1 MLKNMNT
8 DEICVSI
15 RKMRLDDIDDIKR
28 IYELITKKAL
38 QEDFRE
44 LVENPCEK
52 RVPGSNCFV
61 AEFEGKVVGF
71 MISFVMAFSFGME
84 KSAWIATMGVEPKHM
99 GKQIGARLAR
109 ETFAFY
115 KAQGINNLNTSVQW
129 DATDVVSFFKTLG
142 FHRSD
147 FINLEKSL

>member
-1 MLKNMNT
+1 MNP
-8 DEICVSI
+8 DEISVSI

-28 IYELITKKAL
+28 IYELITKKDL
-38 QEDFRE
+38 PEDFGE
-44 LVENPCEK
+44 LVENPREK
-52 RVPGSNCFV
+52 LTLEPNCFV

-71 MISFVMAFSFGME
+71 MISFVTAFTFGMG
-84 KSAWIATMGVEPKHM
+84 KKAWIASMGVEPKYM

-109 ETFAFY
+109 EIFEFY
-115 KAQGINNLNTSVQW
+115 KAQGVTNLYTAVQW
-129 DATDVVSFFKTLG
+129 DATDLVSFFKTLG

>member
-1 MLKNMNT
+1 MNT

-99 GKQIGARLAR
+99 GKQIGARLAG

>member
-1 MLKNMNT
+1 MNT

-15 RKMRLDDIDDIKR
+15 RKVRLNDIDDIKR
-28 IYELITKKAL
+28 IYALITQKAL
-38 QEDFRE
+38 QGDFRE
-44 LVENPCEK
+44 LVENPLEN

-71 MISFVMAFSFGME
+71 MISFVIAFSFGMG

-99 GKQIGARLAR
+99 GKQIGARLAQ

-115 KAQGINNLNTSVQW
+115 KAQGITNLNTSVQW
-129 DATDVVSFFKTLG
+129 DATDLVSFFKTLG

>member
-1 MLKNMNT
+1 MNA
-8 DEICVSI
+8 DEISVSI
-15 RKMRLDDIDDIKR
+15 RKMKLDDIDDIKR
-28 IYELITKKAL
+28 IYERITQHAL
-38 QEDFRE
+38 QEEFRE

-52 RVPGSNCFV
+52 RALESNCFV

-71 MISFVMAFSFGME
+71 MISYVMAFSFGME
-84 KSAWIATMGVEPKHM
+84 KSAWIATMGVEPKYM

-109 ETFAFY
+109 EIFAFY
-115 KAQGINNLNTSVQW
+115 KGQGITNLHTSVQW

>member
-1 MLKNMNT
+1 MNT

-15 RKMRLDDIDDIKR
+15 RKVRLDDIDDIKR
-28 IYELITKKAL
+28 IYALITQKAL
-38 QEDFRE
+38 QGDFRE
-44 LVENPCEK
+44 LVENPLEN

-71 MISFVMAFSFGME
+71 MISFVIAFSFGMG

-99 GKQIGARLAR
+99 GKQIGARLAQ

-115 KAQGINNLNTSVQW
+115 KAQGITNLNTSVQW
-129 DATDVVSFFKTLG
+129 DATDLVSFFKTLG